1 MRKFHTI
8 TAAAALL
15 AASAAHGAANSNSC
29 MLKGCAAGD
38 KAVTYTS
45 KTEPY
50 FACPTRELS
59 DYTLFVIGSVA
70 FSAELSGKM
79 PELSPVTGEPIYQGK
94 TAEMMTTLRNAAR
107 VRTFDEAAAMC
118 KRGRNKVRVTILDA
132 ESGRS
137 GSARV
142 REEKTGETYWLPV
155 SSLDKTSK

>member
-8 TAAAALL
+8 TAAATLL